1 MELNLENQGID
12 KHEIKPRTREQ
23 INMKLNQGIDKH
35 EIKLNQGIDNHGVK
49 PREPGYR

>member
-1 MELNLENQGID
+1 MESNLENQ
-12 KHEIKPRTREQ
+12 EQ

-35 EIKLNQGIDNHGVK
+35 VIKLNQGIDNHGIK

>member
-1 MELNLENQGID
+1 
-12 KHEIKPRTREQ
+12 
-23 INMKLNQGIDKH
+23 MKLNQGIDKH